1 MHAMTTDSLTPTEEK
16 VYQYLIE
23 FLAAN
28 SYQPSIREIG
38 RQFDI
43 KSTKTV
49 SDVLGSLA
57 RKGFI
62 QRNQARSRGLRILGA
77 QAASA
82 TRSVPYYA
90 HLSAIGPAVAADRRA
105 DSIVI
110 DRRFAPSDSVFFV
123 RVADD
128 AMVTCGIRRDD
139 TVLVN
144 PDVIA
149 VDGALVAVRSGLAA
163 VVRRVE
169 RRGEQV
175 SLVGP
180 TANAGVAEPAG
191 DADEVLGVVCGVF
204 RGPLQLDAEI
214 DPDTEAAA

>member
-1 MHAMTTDSLTPTEEK
+1 MSNTLTPTEEK

-57 RKGFI
+57 RKGYI

-77 QAASA
+77 QGSTSRQIPYFRQVSAFGPAASPEA
-82 TRSVPYYA
+82 RVDSV
-90 HLSAIGPAVAADRRA
+90 I
-105 DSIVI
+105 I
-110 DRRFAPSDSVFFV
+110 DRRLAPGEDAFFA

-128 AMVTCGIRRDD
+128 AMAPVGVRRDA
-139 TVLVN
+139 TVLVCHES
-144 PDVIA
+144 PPI
-149 VDGALVAVRSGLAA
+149 DGDLVAVRVGHDVVVRTFERHGEIVLLAA
-163 VVRRVE
+163 AAPDVKPIH
-169 RRGEQV
+169 
-175 SLVGP
+175 LL
-180 TANAGVAEPAG
+180 AG
-191 DADEVLGVVCGVF
+191 DDQLVLGVVHAVF
-204 RGPLQLDAEI
+204 RHAI
-214 DPDTEAAA
+214 EAATAADPSTTEVAA

>member
-1 MHAMTTDSLTPTEEK
+1 MTNTLTPTEEK

-57 RKGFI
+57 RKGYI

-77 QAASA
+77 HGGASRQLPFFRQVSAFGPAASPDA
-82 TRSVPYYA
+82 RIDSVM
-90 HLSAIGPAVAADRRA
+90 
-105 DSIVI
+105 I
-110 DRRFAPSDSVFFV
+110 DRRLAPGDDAFFA

-128 AMVTCGIRRDD
+128 AMATVGVRRDA
-139 TVLVN
+139 TILVC
-144 PDVIA
+144 PDLPPA
-149 VDGALVAVRSGLAA
+149 DGDLVAARVGEDVVVRTFVRHGEIFSLAA
-163 VVRRVE
+163 AEPGVKPIHLLTGDDPVILGVVQAVFKHA
-169 RRGEQV
+169 
-175 SLVGP
+175 L
-180 TANAGVAEPAG
+180 AAAEPAAT
-191 DADEVLGVVCGVF
+191 DV
-204 RGPLQLDAEI
+204 
-214 DPDTEAAA
+214 AA

>member
-1 MHAMTTDSLTPTEEK
+1 MSDALTPTEEK

-49 SDVLGSLA
+49 SDILGNLA
-57 RKGFI
+57 RKGYI

-77 QAASA
+77 QPGG
-82 TRSVPYYA
+82 TRAMPYYA
-90 HLSAIGPAVAADRRA
+90 QVAPFGPALTPELRSDSIALDRRLTA
-105 DSIVI
+105 
-110 DRRFAPSDSVFFV
+110 SDEAFCV

-128 AMVTCGIRRDD
+128 GMASHGITRDC

-144 PDVIA
+144 PDYA
-149 VDGALVAVRSGLAA
+149 ALNGDLVAVRVGHDV
-163 VVRRVE
+163 VVRTYTHD
-169 RRGEQV
+169 GAQIHLIAAHDGV
-175 SLVGP
+175 SPIV
-180 TANAGVAEPAG
+180 VPAG
-191 DADEVLGVVCGVF
+191 DDQVVLGVVHAVF
-204 RGPLQLDAEI
+204 RSALPVVTASAAAS
-214 DPDTEAAA
+214 TEAAA

>member
-1 MHAMTTDSLTPTEEK
+1 MSDVLTPTEEK
-16 VYQYLIE
+16 IYRYLIT

-57 RKGFI
+57 RKGYI

-77 QAASA
+77 QAGT
-82 TRSVPYYA
+82 TRAVPYYGQVA
-90 HLSAIGPAVAADRRA
+90 PFGPAVTPEMRS

-110 DRRFAPSDSVFFV
+110 DRRLAQGDETFFV
-123 RVADD
+123 RVSDG
-128 AMVTCGIRRDD
+128 AMAEHGVPRDC

-144 PDVIA
+144 PDFA
-149 VDGALVAVRSGLAA
+149 ALDGDMVAVRVGSDV
-163 VVRRVE
+163 VVRTLE
-169 RRGEQV
+169 QRGGAIT
-175 SLVGP
+175 LVAP
-180 TANAGVAEPAG
+180 AEDCSPIEVPAG
-191 DADEVLGVVCGVF
+191 DDQVVLGVVHAVF
-204 RGPLQLDAEI
+204 RGALPFSAVAPDA
-214 DPDTEAAA
+214 EAAA

>member
-1 MHAMTTDSLTPTEEK
+1 MSEVLTPTEEK

-57 RKGFI
+57 RKGYI

-77 QAASA
+77 QPGA
-82 TRSVPYYA
+82 TRAVPYFG
-90 HLSAIGPAVAADRRA
+90 HLAALGPAVTPENRS

-110 DRRFAPSDSVFFV
+110 DRRLAPSDNAFFV
-123 RVADD
+123 RIADD
-128 AMVTCGIRRDD
+128 AMASCGIPRDC

-144 PDVIA
+144 PDFA
-149 VDGALVAVRSGLAA
+149 ALDGDLVAVRVGSDA
-163 VVRRVE
+163 VVRSVDQREGMIQLVA
-169 RRGEQV
+169 V
-175 SLVGP
+175 SPDVTP
-180 TANAGVAEPAG
+180 IHVPAG
-191 DADEVLGVVCGVF
+191 DDQVVLGVVHAVF
-204 RGPLQLDAEI
+204 RSGLQFSAVGPSAD
-214 DPDTEAAA
+214 EAAA